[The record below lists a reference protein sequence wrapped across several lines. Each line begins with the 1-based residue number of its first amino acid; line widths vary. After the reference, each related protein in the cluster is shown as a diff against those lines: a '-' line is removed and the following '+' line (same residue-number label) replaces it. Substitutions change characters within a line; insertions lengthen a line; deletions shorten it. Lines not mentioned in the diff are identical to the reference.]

1 MKVRAEDCLCED
13 TLYTQVVTIT
23 VLCAVLK
30 SSIEIIFYVADR
42 QLLFGTDYAQLS
54 HLIISEKGN
63 AAITR
68 AAAASTSPLTNPSR
82 MANR

>member
-1 MKVRAEDCLCED
+1 MRAEDCPRED
-13 TLYTQVVTIT
+13 TLYTQVVTGT

-42 QLLFGTDYAQLS
+42 LLLFGMDYAQLS

-68 AAAASTSPLTNPSR
+68 ATAACTSPLTKRSR
-82 MANR
+82 MA